1 MTETNASAEGQTL
14 AQWLTQGPYT
24 LAMSSGFFGFYAHTG
39 FLKAIEERNL
49 GPETLCGSSA
59 GALVAGS
66 WSAGLDADEI
76 ARILCDLRRKDFWD
90 PHPGLGLLQGHA
102 FRALLEAI
110 LPVATFDACDHSLAM
125 SAVDLKARAVQVL
138 DHGDLAAAI
147 HASCAVP
154 GMFHPVRIQG
164 RLLVDGG
171 VLDRPGLAG
180 TAPGARV
187 LSHHLASR
195 SPWRIRAP
203 QAPSGPQ
210 TVALVLDGL
219 PRVGPFHLDRGAKA
233 IDMAYRATQRALD
246 TPIAHGVIRLAA

>member
-1 MTETNASAEGQTL
+1 MTETHPSAEGQTL
-14 AQWLTQGPYT
+14 TQWLAQGPYT

-39 FLKAIEERNL
+39 FLKAIEERGL
-49 GPETLCGSSA
+49 LPERACGSSA

-76 ARILCDLRRKDFWD
+76 TRILCDLKRADFWD
-90 PHPGLGLLQGHA
+90 PRLGPGLLRGDA

-125 SAVDLKARAVQVL
+125 SAVDLKARTVQVL

-180 TAPGARV
+180 APKGARI
-187 LSHHLASR
+187 LAHHLASK
-195 SPWRIRAP
+195 SPWRLRAP
-203 QAPSGPQ
+203 QAPSGPHL
-210 TVALVLDGL
+210 VALVLDDL
-219 PRVGPFHLDRGAKA
+219 PRVGPFHLEHGAAALDR
-233 IDMAYRATQRALD
+233 AYRATQRALD
-246 TPIAHGVIRLAA
+246 MPITSGVIRLSA